1 MCHNPVE
8 LTAAFFLSVTVEKH
22 HFLVFPTF
30 YFPSDHTNPL
40 ISLLI
45 IILIMGTEDTFQIWI
60 CHSYSLDYCTPLL
73 YCTFR
78 NNKVPLYLAVN
89 KCESETQGIA
99 QAQVRDVP
107 SYLILSYLIYSS
119 ICLSS
124 FDDLLLSKPL
134 FHDYFVPHTWL
145 FHAFWTNIFFVNHI
159 TQPLDSPYNL
169 IFLFLYALP

>member
-1 MCHNPVE
+1 MICCVIKKYKRTIRLVFLFMCHNPVE

-73 YCTFR
+73 HCTFR

-107 SYLILSYLIYSS
+107 SYLILSYLFIN
-119 ICLSS
+119 LSFFLWWSTS
-124 FDDLLLSKPL
+124 FEASFPRL
-134 FHDYFVPHTWL
+134 FCTSYMIISRV
-145 FHAFWTNIFFVNHI
+145 
-159 TQPLDSPYNL
+159 LD
-169 IFLFLYALP
+169 